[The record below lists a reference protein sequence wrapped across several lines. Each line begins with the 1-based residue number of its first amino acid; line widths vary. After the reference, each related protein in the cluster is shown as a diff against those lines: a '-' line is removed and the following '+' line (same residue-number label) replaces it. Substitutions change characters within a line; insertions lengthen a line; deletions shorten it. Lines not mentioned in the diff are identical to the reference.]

1 MDPHE
6 NQQDNVAQARQKAL
20 KKISR
25 KWEELRLFSALITEI
40 KEFIKGNFSH
50 FSDAE
55 KDELFNTIT
64 TSDIKTQDYFVLEQV
79 KKSLEE
85 LANDPDKPAANEVNN
100 EILMKM
106 DMATGILASRD
117 YERFIRKSFPHFS
130 EQEKDELYGIIDDFV
145 ARLNQH
151 NIWEHLSEPEKP
163 CKKSVTS
170 VVKNMQSRLRDHLS
184 KKEAA
189 SWTYDQVKA
198 AIFSVYE
205 EYAVNHTQPR
215 AAEPTG
221 EALLENQPEQQAVSH
236 GSPIKHF
243 RDDSRPCS
251 SDEFP
256 KKSPTHKP

>member
-6 NQQDNVAQARQKAL
+6 NQQDDIAQARQKAL
-20 KKISR
+20 KKAFR
-25 KWEELRLFSALITEI
+25 KLEDFRLFWARLTEI

-50 FSDAE
+50 FSDTE
-55 KDELFNTIT
+55 KDALFDTIIT
-64 TSDIKTQDYFVLEQV
+64 PDIKTQHYFILEGV
-79 KKSLEE
+79 KKNLED
-85 LANDPDKPAANEVNN
+85 LANDPNKPAANEVTNQ
-100 EILMKM
+100 ISMYL
-106 DMATGILASRD
+106 DIATGIFVSQD
-117 YERFIRKSFPHFS
+117 YKRFIRKSFPHFS
-130 EQEKDELYGIIDDFV
+130 EQEKDELYGIIDGFV

-151 NIWEHLSEPEKP
+151 NMMEHFLEPEKP
-163 CKKSVTS
+163 CEKNVISVI
-170 VVKNMQSRLRDHLS
+170 KNMQSGLRDHLS

-215 AAEPTG
+215 AAERTG

-236 GSPIKHF
+236 GGPIKRF
-243 RDDSRPCS
+243 RDDNGPCS